1 MLADKQLNA
10 GQGIWL
16 MTSTA
21 AALAPHF
28 PDLSFPPSFQVCHCQ
43 VPSQTYLHQ
52 KSAPFCQPEDST
64 KLKKLLLLSEIWHL
78 SRHFFLFEDSSCSDS
93 SSSSSGSS
101 AQFLKLQRHHPSS
114 IFSSCLHPT
123 QMSFASNVP
132 SIKRWKYRQKLSF
145 YCTHMTTFW
154 TQASL

>member
-78 SRHFFLFEDSSCSDS
+78 SRHFFLFEDSSCTDS

-101 AQFLKLQRHHPSS
+101 AQFLIETAATSPFFHFLFLS
-114 IFSSCLHPT
+114 T
-123 QMSFASNVP
+123 SNANVFRVKCA
-132 SIKRWKYRQKLSF
+132 INQALILSAKIELLM
-145 YCTHMTTFW
+145 YHIL
-154 TQASL
+154 S